1 MADPSGLLQLLA
13 ETEAALTRESEAILA
28 GQPPDA
34 AWMPHK
40 AELVRQLECQIP
52 VAENMAAT
60 ADRLRQGEW
69 QAALQGLLQA
79 AARNEAVLRGALRG
93 GRMLVR
99 ALCNGP
105 DRYPGRPSSVPSTAA
120 SDDRIGNFD
129 RRA

>member
-28 GQPPDA
+28 GQEPDA

-52 VAENMAAT
+52 FAKSPAGT
-60 ADRLRQGEW
+60 ADSKQRGEW
-69 QAALQGLLQA
+69 QAALRGLLQA
-79 AARNEAVLRGALRG
+79 AARNDAVLRGALRG
-93 GRMLVR
+93 GRILVR
-99 ALCNGP
+99 AVCDGP
-105 DRYPGRPSSVPSTAA
+105 ERYPGRPSSAPSAPA
-120 SDDRIGNFD
+120 SDDGIRHFD